1 MDTKRRTDKL
11 LLKGCVGKLG
21 TKQTRYTE
29 EFKSMIVDLYHTGK
43 TPSEIMSEYGLGK
56 TALYKWVNERKEI
69 SVENETM
76 TALDIKK
83 FKSRI
88 RELEEENDILKKA
101 MTIFAKR

>member
-1 MDTKRRTDKL
+1 M
-11 LLKGCVGKLG
+11 GA
-21 TKQTRYTE
+21 KQTRYSDE
-29 EFKSMIVDLYHTGK
+29 LKVMIVELYRKGK

-69 SVENETM
+69 TVENDTL

-83 FKSRI
+83 FKNRI
-88 RELEEENDILKKA
+88 RELEEENEILKKA